1 MEYSDS
7 VKSISPAAIS
17 ELATVSDKYTVNPCK
32 DYSRIP
38 KYFSVFLKKS
48 IKIQQIY

>member
-38 KYFSVFLKKS
+38 KYFLIISFSTLS
-48 IKIQQIY
+48 